1 MIDFSGF
8 KEFERTSRES
18 FIQLWQHAHRIKGNI
33 EISFQDPESGE
44 DIYLVNDNGK
54 NELYGFPAFSPNQ
67 GAFPCQMTMKFRV
80 GEHTYELWFA
90 FGVYGET
97 MRLGDDVSQINA
109 MPFFEELAARFPG
122 AALEDQGGEA

>member
-80 GEHTYELWFA
+80 GEHTYEL
-90 FGVYGET
+90 
-97 MRLGDDVSQINA
+97 NA

-122 AALEDQGGEA
+122 AALEDQVGEA